1 MNRADLL
8 KRMGVGESFVFL
20 PFWKG
25 PLSQWARLDF
35 EIDGVKYITAE
46 HWMMAEKART
56 FGDDETRP
64 VGVHPQRPCCR
75 APCDPSV
82 GRDPARAG
90 SPRRPH
96 AAGADALIC
105 TPPSPDHKGTILC
118 RPERTLEKEVAMRDA
133 DLPAWIIDDLMRR
146 REEEAQ
152 RLPLQLPLMEPM
164 PHSMPE
170 SEPEESEQR
179 GVVIIPL

>member
-1 MNRADLL
+1 
-8 KRMGVGESFVFL
+8 
-20 PFWKG
+20 
-25 PLSQWARLDF
+25 
-35 EIDGVKYITAE
+35 
-46 HWMMAEKART
+46 
-56 FGDDETRP
+56 
-64 VGVHPQRPCCR
+64 
-75 APCDPSV
+75 
-82 GRDPARAG
+82 
-90 SPRRPH
+90 
-96 AAGADALIC
+96 
-105 TPPSPDHKGTILC
+105 
-118 RPERTLEKEVAMRDA
+118 MRDA